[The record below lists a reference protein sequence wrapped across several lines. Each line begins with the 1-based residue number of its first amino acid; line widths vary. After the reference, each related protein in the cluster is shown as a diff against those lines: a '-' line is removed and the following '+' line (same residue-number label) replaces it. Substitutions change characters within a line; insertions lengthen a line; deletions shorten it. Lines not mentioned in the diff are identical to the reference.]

1 MKYITVQVLKHIQGR
16 AVYTIALTGTPW
28 RSDTIPIALANYVGE
43 HGRLHVDY
51 SYDLKQAIKDGVC
64 RVPHL
69 TLLDNELITVIED
82 GGKENFQSITKF
94 LEDSSLPY
102 SEIIFHDE
110 VLRETLERG
119 IIRLNKERLI
129 AEDAG
134 GLIVAS
140 SISHAKKIQYL
151 LSQLGEYSKVV
162 TYQESEPE
170 RLIQNFKRSNE
181 KWIISIGMISEGTN
195 IPRLRVCCYL
205 SLVTTEL
212 YFRQVLGR
220 VLRAQNN
227 DREMGYFITPAHPRL
242 LEFASRVAEEVPHCA
257 VLNSSN
263 IDDLDSMRSSV
274 LIGDSSLCF
283 NPQVITKTV
292 AEKEFD
298 EGLGNDLLPLW
309 YDSTIDS
316 FGRFRQKVFML

>member
-1 MKYITVQVLKHIQGR
+1 
-16 AVYTIALTGTPW
+16 
-28 RSDTIPIALANYVGE
+28 
-43 HGRLHVDY
+43 
-51 SYDLKQAIKDGVC
+51 
-64 RVPHL
+64 
-69 TLLDNELITVIED
+69 
-82 GGKENFQSITKF
+82 
-94 LEDSSLPY
+94 
-102 SEIIFHDE
+102 
-110 VLRETLERG
+110 
-119 IIRLNKERLI
+119 
-129 AEDAG
+129 
-134 GLIVAS
+134 
-140 SISHAKKIQYL
+140 
-151 LSQLGEYSKVV
+151 
-162 TYQESEPE
+162 
-170 RLIQNFKRSNE
+170 
-181 KWIISIGMISEGTN
+181 MISEGTN

-263 IDDLDSMRSSV
+263 IDDLDFTRSRI

-298 EGLGNDLLPLW
+298 EGLRNDLLPIW
-309 YDSTIDS
+309 YASTIDS